1 MDMSQ
6 MLKRKTDETDEEK
19 PIDTFLIAK
28 KSRRDGPEGMAIGT
42 LAPAAKALNRQD
54 AFVLR
59 IKPLHLEMPNAHFDH
74 NELNHRLDNYSSKQQ
89 HRIEESETRLPFFLQ
104 NLSADD
110 DNEPRKFFTLYDIK
124 NDETSKNALEA
135 KRLLRF
141 TNVHHLI
148 CPQEKM
154 FLTTA
159 CDYFQADYDELIDYI
174 IAIGQLRNKQIIVEH
189 CYYKLFMNTLKMFY
203 YTDKGWRFNLEF
215 DEFFSGYLRKY
226 REPIVTQMT
235 TNFNNAKKAAAA
247 RRAAVAAE
255 MARRNEEHQA
265 ATTSQEV

>member
-6 MLKRKTDETDEEK
+6 FLKRKSDEKEEGK
-19 PIDTFLIAK
+19 PIDTFLISK
-28 KSRRDGPEGMAIGT
+28 KSRTDGPEGMAVGT
-42 LAPAAKALNRQD
+42 FGPAAKSLNRKD

-59 IKPLHLEMPNAHFDH
+59 IKPLHLEMPTAHFDH
-74 NELNHRLDNYSSKQQ
+74 NELNHRLDNYSSKQ
-89 HRIEESETRLPFFLQ
+89 EPSLDDSGTRHPFFLS

-124 NDETSKNALEA
+124 NDETTKSALEA
-135 KRLLRF
+135 KRKLRF

-174 IAIGQLRNKQIIVEH
+174 VAIGELRNKQIIVEH
-189 CYYKLFMNTLKMFY
+189 CYYKLFMHTLKMFY

-215 DEFFSGYLRKY
+215 EEFFSGYLRKY
-226 REPIVTQMT
+226 REPIVSQMT

-255 MARRNEEHQA
+255 MARRNEEA
-265 ATTSQEV
+265 EATTSQEV